1 MEFYD
6 NICSRTSSLFT
17 KAYSTSFSLGI
28 KAFEKRFQGPIY
40 SIYGYVRL
48 ADEIVDTFHGHDKA
62 TLLKEF
68 REETEK
74 AIQRGIS
81 TNPIIHAFQ
90 EVVNEY
96 KVDKEFI
103 DAFLDSMEMDLHN
116 SYYEEKKY
124 DDYIYG
130 SAEVV
135 GLMCLRVFCEKDEE
149 LFNSLREP
157 ARALGSAFQKV
168 NFLRDIKSDIDER
181 GRIYL
186 PNVDTEHG
194 IDDHSKKLLEDTIR
208 EEFVAALEGIK
219 KLPPGV
225 RLGVYSAY
233 LYYIKLFEKICSNKV
248 NALLKK
254 RIRVPNP
261 VKFMLLTKSIIEV
274 KVLKTC

>member
-1 MEFYD
+1 
-6 NICSRTSSLFT
+6 
-17 KAYSTSFSLGI
+17 
-28 KAFEKRFQGPIY
+28 
-40 SIYGYVRL
+40 
-48 ADEIVDTFHGHDKA
+48 
-62 TLLKEF
+62 
-68 REETEK
+68 
-74 AIQRGIS
+74 
-81 TNPIIHAFQ
+81 
-90 EVVNEY
+90 
-96 KVDKEFI
+96 
-103 DAFLDSMEMDLHN
+103 
-116 SYYEEKKY
+116 
-124 DDYIYG
+124 
-130 SAEVV
+130 
-135 GLMCLRVFCEKDEE
+135 MCLRVFCEKDEE